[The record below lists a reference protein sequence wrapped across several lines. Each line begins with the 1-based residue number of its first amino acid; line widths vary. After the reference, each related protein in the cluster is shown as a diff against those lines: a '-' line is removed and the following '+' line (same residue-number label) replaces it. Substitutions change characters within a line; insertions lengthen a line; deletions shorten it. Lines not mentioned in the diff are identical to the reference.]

1 MDTARTDEAVYVKIV
16 DYKSGM
22 TEFNPVSLYYGLQ
35 LQLVV
40 YLNAALEMEEKQER
54 QRKVIPAG
62 IFYYH
67 MQDPVLEKE
76 AGMDNEQARQ
86 KLLRKLRPDG
96 ILNSDE
102 QVLSMLDRN
111 LTGDSLVIPAGR
123 KKDGGLKAA
132 SSTATTEQ
140 FRILSKYVN
149 RKMASMGEEMLQ
161 GKIAPEPYTDG
172 VRSACDYCGYAAVC
186 GFGPEAARH
195 VPSEASGFIKKRGM
209 AEAGGSMQRG
219 GGRP

>member
-1 MDTARTDEAVYVKIV
+1 
-16 DYKSGM
+16 
-22 TEFNPVSLYYGLQ
+22 
-35 LQLVV
+35 
-40 YLNAALEMEEKQER
+40 
-54 QRKVIPAG
+54 
-62 IFYYH
+62 
-67 MQDPVLEKE
+67 
-76 AGMDNEQARQ
+76 MDNEQARQ

-172 VRSACDYCGYAAVC
+172 LRSACDYCGYVAVC
-186 GFGPEAARH
+186 GFDRKLPGMCRRKLPALSKSEVWKKLEEACKEEEDDRE
-195 VPSEASGFIKKRGM
+195 VDRGTT
-209 AEAGGSMQRG
+209 EGH
-219 GGRP
+219 

>member
-1 MDTARTDEAVYVKIV
+1 MNVRLAEKSRIRLQGRIDRVDTARTDEAVYVKIV

-123 KKDGGLKAA
+123 KRMED
-132 SSTATTEQ
+132 
-140 FRILSKYVN
+140 
-149 RKMASMGEEMLQ
+149 
-161 GKIAPEPYTDG
+161 
-172 VRSACDYCGYAAVC
+172 
-186 GFGPEAARH
+186 
-195 VPSEASGFIKKRGM
+195 
-209 AEAGGSMQRG
+209 
-219 GGRP
+219 